1 MKSQLI
7 GTPLSTAT
15 TFNFNESV
23 AIMKCCTHSATAA
36 AEVVADVAAADRCST
51 VAGTPDLHHTVNA
64 GYEHH
69 KDNTNKL
76 LDRDRTFTMLN
87 LTQSHDNQIS
97 ERDLKG
103 ITIRTISAQ
112 VTMNRSWIMF
122 LLMKGEA

>member
-1 MKSQLI
+1 MRSQLI

-23 AIMKCCTHSATAA
+23 AIMKCCTHSTTAA
-36 AEVVADVAAADRCST
+36 AEVAAVDRCST

-64 GYEHH
+64 GHEHH
-69 KDNTNKL
+69 KDNTSKL
-76 LDRDRTFTMLN
+76 LGRDRTFTMLN

-103 ITIRTISAQ
+103 IMIRTISAQ